1 MGLGKV
7 IAGRMQ
13 RQSELV
19 EKARAE
25 FNFRSIQSW
34 LPQKSRVLDVGA
46 WACYLGQLLRDRR
59 NCEVLSLDVI
69 DANKTSMPFRKFD
82 GKTLPVD
89 SGSYDVVLLLYV
101 LHHAEDDEP
110 LLREAGR
117 VLRDQG
123 RLLVAEDCIDSLWDR
138 ILTEGFHVW
147 LWLIAKMSRDGT
159 FRTNDQWKVRFRKA
173 GFNVLETVP
182 LGHHL
187 GRVLWPN
194 NILYVLE
201 KMPVRH

>member
-1 MGLGKV
+1 MSLGKV

-82 GKTLPVD
+82 GKTLPSIPEVTM
-89 SGSYDVVLLLYV
+89 SSCCCMSFIT
-101 LHHAEDDEP
+101 
-110 LLREAGR
+110 RR
-117 VLRDQG
+117 
-123 RLLVAEDCIDSLWDR
+123 
-138 ILTEGFHVW
+138 T
-147 LWLIAKMSRDGT
+147 MSRFSARPAAFSGIRAVFWLPKT
-159 FRTNDQWKVRFRKA
+159 A
-173 GFNVLETVP
+173 
-182 LGHHL
+182 
-187 GRVLWPN
+187 
-194 NILYVLE
+194 
-201 KMPVRH
+201 